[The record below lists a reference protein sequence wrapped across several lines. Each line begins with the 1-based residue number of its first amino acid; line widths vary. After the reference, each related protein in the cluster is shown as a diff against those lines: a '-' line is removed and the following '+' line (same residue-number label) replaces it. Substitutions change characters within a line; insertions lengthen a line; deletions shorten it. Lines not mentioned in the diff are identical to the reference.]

1 MFMFGY
7 DAIAVD
13 DILYIYKYLMK
24 KMIQCNK
31 MSDFVKKFG
40 MITIFIKFYERKFT
54 ELYFNFKATDC

>member
-1 MFMFGY
+1 
-7 DAIAVD
+7 
-13 DILYIYKYLMK
+13 
-24 KMIQCNK
+24 